1 MNYTFYI
8 LTTSGI
14 KTGTVDS
21 DINFSAAPFGVVPYR
36 LNGSCELNEE
46 TVTKF
51 WDVIDLVLTQNHIS
65 STEFIRAIRAVQP
78 DGTIYGEVFPPQ

>member
-36 LNGSCELNEE
+36 LNGSCDLDEE
-46 TVTKF
+46 TITKF
-51 WDVIDLVLTQNHIS
+51 WDFIDSVLAQNNIS

-78 DGTIYGEVFPPQ
+78 DGTIYGEVSPTQ